1 MLFNLVLVL
10 MLVCQPMIMF
20 AISSVQL
27 LQWQCCVILVTRTIS
42 TLKIAVCRFILSM
55 TIHDAEEVRHG
66 HLNAPQLL
74 INARVITKILS
85 LSHKIM

>member
-1 MLFNLVLVL
+1 MPHDTDFHF
-10 MLVCQPMIMF
+10 I
-20 AISSVQL
+20 ISL
-27 LQWQCCVILVTRTIS
+27 LPGAPDAQGRVKR
-42 TLKIAVCRFILSM
+42 LSP
-55 TIHDAEEVRHG
+55 EEVRHG